1 MRPPYGQ
8 ATRGKVEARL
18 RALRCKHPPGAIERA
33 RRSGLSGC
41 GQQMQRLG
49 RVWLAQS
56 AGWRVHIAG
65 VVRQWFLRIW
75 WRFFASVQGVLR
87 GAKPLSCFRFE
98 GMHAKTD
105 EPRRVFLLCGFCCL
119 GAQARGKT
127 RKTSNGRKA
136 ACSKSYCALRLK
148 PIRIWIFD
156 GIRNRLIPARDF
168 FLEKKQKRA
177 RCSGLPSR
185 FILCRTC
192 RAKAACLGGV
202 SVCIPRAAGAAYS
215 SSTVRQ
221 IGTRLW
227 PCACAQ

>member
-1 MRPPYGQ
+1 MHPSCGGRSILFEYRAADWNP
-8 ATRGKVEARL
+8 AL
-18 RALRCKHPPGAIERA
+18 ALRMRAMGVAPRGAMM
-33 RRSGLSGC
+33 RS

-148 PIRIWIFD
+148 PIRIWISMVSE
-156 GIRNRLIPARDF
+156 IA
-168 FLEKKQKRA
+168 
-177 RCSGLPSR
+177 SSR
-185 FILCRTC
+185 R
-192 RAKAACLGGV
+192 
-202 SVCIPRAAGAAYS
+202 
-215 SSTVRQ
+215 
-221 IGTRLW
+221 GTSF
-227 PCACAQ
+227 

>member
-1 MRPPYGQ
+1 M
-8 ATRGKVEARL
+8 V
-18 RALRCKHPPGAIERA
+18 
-33 RRSGLSGC
+33 
-41 GQQMQRLG
+41 
-49 RVWLAQS
+49 AQS

-185 FILCRTC
+185 VILCRTC
-192 RAKAACLGGV
+192 RAKAACLGGI
-202 SVCIPRAAGAAYS
+202 SVCIPRAAGAACPS
-215 SSTVRQ
+215 RTVRHAR
-221 IGTRLW
+221 TRLW